1 MLMIDK
7 RQQKW
12 IEKENNKDNID
23 KTYQTLLAN
32 DEINKQFSYK
42 ELEDLC
48 KGISTTKILL
58 YGKQAFTWLLKNFT
72 KNDINNQLLI
82 DEIDILEENQ
92 LENQKNDLTKL
103 KDEIINK
110 NTNEIQSKLE
120 SIRNTYQNIDTRF
133 KPNLQSIEW
142 KQFVYQKEQN
152 IDVIKI
158 LKKNNIDPNFY
169 FQIRYTAEQIIKN
182 TNELSEDQIQ
192 FIQQFNTLNRSL
204 NINYQINIPIDKIR
218 NTPKPNNLS
227 DVIKTPDAVFAY
239 PSIRE
244 YTTKQP
250 DILTNKNRLSIS
262 PKLQADIRS
271 NTPKDQQEELWEL
284 IKKNV

>member
-1 MLMIDK
+1 
-7 RQQKW
+7 
-12 IEKENNKDNID
+12 
-23 KTYQTLLAN
+23 
-32 DEINKQFSYK
+32 
-42 ELEDLC
+42 
-48 KGISTTKILL
+48 
-58 YGKQAFTWLLKNFT
+58 LLKNFT

-271 NTPKDQQEELWEL
+271 NTPKDQQEEL
-284 IKKNV
+284 